1 MRKKLRSSRGFTLV
15 EMLAA
20 SIVLIL
26 LGLMMNT
33 GFQMAMRTYRTL
45 TARSELDLL
54 LSTAVDALSDDLRY
68 AQNVSGSGGIF
79 TYTSDSFGSNT
90 SITVDSVSGSD
101 SEGQLLANGLRMLST
116 GAYGLNRAY
125 VVKTVDEFTPLVSC
139 YKDPGS
145 GEVTFTIQLM
155 VSTRDAADPVTA
167 RTPAGGITV
176 RCLNR
181 AAAGSGG

>member
-68 AQNVSGSGGIF
+68 ARNVSGSGGSF

-90 SITVDSVSGSD
+90 SITVDTVSGSD

-125 VVKTVDEFTPLVSC
+125 VVKQVDAYTPLVSC
-139 YKDPGS
+139 DTNAD

-181 AAAGSGG
+181 TAAAGSGG